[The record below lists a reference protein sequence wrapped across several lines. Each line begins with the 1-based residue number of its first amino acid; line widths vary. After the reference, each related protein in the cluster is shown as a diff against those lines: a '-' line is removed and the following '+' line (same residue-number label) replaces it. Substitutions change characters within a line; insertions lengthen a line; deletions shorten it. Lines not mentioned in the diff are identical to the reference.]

1 MLGSLLVGAPVTE
14 KETDTHS
21 LQKEKSARKNKDH
34 SLVKS
39 EAEILVEIEAKI
51 LEVDEDAFLDAY
63 KDLEGSP
70 SVIPDSQANIL
81 LNALTREE
89 ATVLLCAP
97 RITVKNGEKA
107 TIKVGQEIPT
117 EKVVSEAQ
125 VNSLLQQV
133 LAKSKE
139 EVMKILRGVDENA
152 PLHQQL
158 MIAFELAVTPTV
170 QKNNQIHL
178 QLNPKVRHFDGF
190 IEYGGPSDP
199 TGGIGFSKRLPSVIR
214 MPIFSVRKTATQTTT
229 LSNGATVIIGGLSS
243 KKIKIND
250 DKIPVSTESNQT
262 RSLIMF
268 VSAKIASTESSPER
282 ENINRLEELIA
293 EREHIYH
300 QTKEKE
306 KLRTE
311 QKLNEDHSLVKS
323 EAEILVEIEA
333 KILEV
338 DEDAFP
344 DAYKDL
350 EGSPSVIPD
359 SQASILLNALT
370 REEATDLL
378 STHHITVKN
387 GEKAEIKVVQ
397 EFVFPSFPT
406 GKPSTQATGEGDG
419 RQVREIGFEL
429 SVTPT
434 VQKNYQNQ
442 FIDLQ
447 LSRKITELDGFV
459 EYGGP
464 SDPTGGIGF
473 SKRLPPGILMPV
485 FSVRKIAPQFTVLD
499 GTTVIIGELSRKEEK
514 NYNYKI
520 PVSTE
525 SNQTRSLIMF
535 VSAKIASTESSPD
548 PENIKRKLEMLKA
561 EKKQLDEQLDKAN
574 KRLAEITDLM
584 NQLNDESPKSS
595 KVDIIKTNQKLNEQ
609 LNKRIFKLQ
618 HAETKD
624 IQAILDEVIKNQQ
637 RIKQQVQGRKTGARP
652 TAGTTAGKPAPATA
666 AATAAQNT
674 ATGSDQAGE
683 GSHEFSYFI
692 TISSNETSNVI
703 LVYGTKEDIVE
714 IGRMIDS
721 LDQPLPQET
730 IETIYVMVDLT
741 EQNQRGIDAL
751 LGNLEWSKFSKVEII
766 GIGAKLIDVNGSC
779 TIAELIPGG
788 PAEKSRQLEP
798 KDVIL
803 NVSKSDGTLADIS
816 DMKLSEIVELIKGPK
831 NSKVKLLI
839 QPFKN
844 PSTPKEVSIKRKSFH
859 IYHQTHENKVSEK
872 VAPVPIVDANLMG
885 FPKEIRVGETGV
897 EWIFNAN
904 LMGIPKKIKVGEKI
918 FVPQEKPMTK

>member
-1 MLGSLLVGAPVTE
+1 MPQSQKRKRIHIRFRRKSQPVKTRII
-14 KETDTHS
+14 HS
-21 LQKEKSARKNKDH
+21 L
-34 SLVKS
+34 KS

-63 KDLEGSP
+63 KDREGSP
-70 SVIPDSQANIL
+70 NVISDSQANIL

-89 ATVLLCAP
+89 ATDLLCAP

-107 TIKVGQEIPT
+107 EIKVVQEFVIPTGKPSEQTTGGGVGRQVQEI
-117 EKVVSEAQ
+117 
-125 VNSLLQQV
+125 
-133 LAKSKE
+133 
-139 EVMKILRGVDENA
+139 G
-152 PLHQQL
+152 
-158 MIAFELAVTPTV
+158 FELAVTPTV

-178 QLNPKVRHFDGF
+178 QLNPKVTQFDGF
-190 IEYGGPSDP
+190 VESGGPSDP
-199 TGGIGFSKRLPSVIR
+199 TGGIGFSKRLPPGIL
-214 MPIFSVRKTATQTTT
+214 MPTFSTRKIATQVT
-229 LSNGATVIIGGLSS
+229 LTDGATAIIGGTRVEI
-243 KKIKIND
+243 KKVNE
-250 DKIPVSTESNQT
+250 KIPVLGNLPLVCGLFSTESNQT

-268 VSAKIASTESSPER
+268 VSAKIASAESSPDR
-282 ENINRLEELIA
+282 ENIQNNTSQSTSKDPGKLLAELNL
-293 EREHIYH
+293 
-300 QTKEKE
+300 E

-350 EGSPSVIPD
+350 EGSTNVIPD

-473 SKRLPPGILMPV
+473 SKRLPSGILIPV
-485 FSVRKIAPQFTVLD
+485 FSVRKIAPQYTVLD

-525 SNQTRSLIMF
+525 SNQTRSLLMF

-548 PENIKRKLEMLKA
+548 RENIQNNTSQSTFKDPGKLLA
-561 EKKQLDEQLDKAN
+561 ELNLEKLRTEQKLNEQLDKAN
-574 KRLAEITDLM
+574 K
-584 NQLNDESPKSS
+584 K
-595 KVDIIKTNQKLNEQ
+595 
-609 LNKRIFKLQ
+609 
-618 HAETKD
+618 
-624 IQAILDEVIKNQQ
+624 LDEILAIYNIYNQQ
-637 RIKQQVQGRKTGARP
+637 I
-652 TAGTTAGKPAPATA
+652 
-666 AATAAQNT
+666 
-674 ATGSDQAGE
+674 
-683 GSHEFSYFI
+683 
-692 TISSNETSNVI
+692 
-703 LVYGTKEDIVE
+703 
-714 IGRMIDS
+714 
-721 LDQPLPQET
+721 
-730 IETIYVMVDLT
+730 
-741 EQNQRGIDAL
+741 
-751 LGNLEWSKFSKVEII
+751 
-766 GIGAKLIDVNGSC
+766 
-779 TIAELIPGG
+779 IAE
-788 PAEKSRQLEP
+788 
-798 KDVIL
+798 
-803 NVSKSDGTLADIS
+803 
-816 DMKLSEIVELIKGPK
+816 
-831 NSKVKLLI
+831 
-839 QPFKN
+839 
-844 PSTPKEVSIKRKSFH
+844 
-859 IYHQTHENKVSEK
+859 
-872 VAPVPIVDANLMG
+872 
-885 FPKEIRVGETGV
+885 
-897 EWIFNAN
+897 
-904 LMGIPKKIKVGEKI
+904 
-918 FVPQEKPMTK
+918 